1 MAAPS
6 GAEPT
11 ASTFKEPEMSEN
23 TYGEDERPAATGM
36 SAAAELMPKKP
47 KSFKE
52 AFAEARSA
60 GDKTFSWQGK
70 KYTTALAT
78 NKSAVSAK
86 DLAEANKSSDPLGAL
101 VRAKRFTDVGSD
113 EDQRSRGLNRAEP
126 SKPAKPP
133 TLSTSTSRGAGRGYK
148 LSDVERPGTRV
159 RYDNEDTSDMTYKRG
174 GSVRG
179 GGCEQRG
186 KTKGRF
192 V

>member
-1 MAAPS
+1 MNAD
-6 GAEPT
+6 
-11 ASTFKEPEMSEN
+11 

-52 AFAEARSA
+52 AFAEARSNRRA
-60 GDKTFSWQGK
+60 DFTWQGK

-86 DLAEANKSSDPLGAL
+86 DLAEANKSRDPLGAL

-126 SKPAKPP
+126 SKSAKQPA
-133 TLSTSTSRGAGRGYK
+133 LSASTSRGAGRGYK

-174 GSVRG
+174 GSVKG
-179 GGCEQRG
+179 SGCEQRG
-186 KTKGRF
+186 LRKCK
-192 V
+192 VV